1 MISITNKSSK
11 FELVQFI
18 YKDRNFNSIHCLN
31 TRKKELY
38 NGLYLY
44 TAEIQGDCYDARN
57 VLLENSYQ
65 ALIFSLI
72 PKNYETPNIQNLKEI
87 LTQLILKLTNLNPDQ
102 ININVEPDQSIT
114 FTPMI
119 KINDVLMNLYVHP
132 RDPILNLVIS
142 DFIGLKFISTN
153 LLTMYAYKEIKGI
166 DGKCTS
172 SKLFNLNG
180 VFCLDQSQKKLI
192 DDLNLRLIA
201 LEDSG
206 VIYSEV
212 NLDQLTLLWPITKKD
227 ENVYKVS
234 EDVDQDWIQ
243 ESLIHINTDSLPNY
257 TITGSWQLLGGERVK
272 LNFKAVKAYLEL
284 VKSNPILLVEITKLK
299 VNLDLSITGKFGSW
313 NEVQKFKK
321 FFDSDISDLSI
332 FGYKTIKEAFTA
344 RRLVEQANGMVDT
357 YIIFSDEIYWMIVTQ
372 SDFSLPEI
380 SIDELSMDDYS
391 IDDLSVEAIIGAV
404 STDVTRGLL
413 DQNDILSIILP
424 GNVEITNKKIY
435 IIYQDNSLF
444 LSDYDD
450 FNIPL
455 EELNQLWQNG
465 DFLSEYGVTK
475 FVNQVPINQSDLK
488 LI

>member
-1 MISITNKSSK
+1 MISVVNKSSK
-11 FELVQFI
+11 FELIQFI

-44 TAEIQGDCYDARN
+44 TAEISGDCYDARN

-87 LTQLILKLTNLNPDQ
+87 LTQLILKLTNLSPDQ

-132 RDPILNLVIS
+132 RDPILNLIIS

-153 LLTMYAYKEIKGI
+153 LLTMYAYKEIKN
-166 DGKCTS
+166 DNV
-172 SKLFNLNG
+172 KLYNLNG
-180 VFCLDQSQKKLI
+180 VFCLEEKDKKLI

-227 ENVYKVS
+227 ENVYAVS

-257 TITGSWQLLGGERVK
+257 TITGSWQLLENERVK
-272 LNFKAVKAYLEL
+272 LNFKAIKAYLEL
-284 VKSNPILLVEITKLK
+284 VKIQSNP
-299 VNLDLSITGKFGSW
+299 
-313 NEVQKFKK
+313 
-321 FFDSDISDLSI
+321 
-332 FGYKTIKEAFTA
+332 
-344 RRLVEQANGMVDT
+344 
-357 YIIFSDEIYWMIVTQ
+357 
-372 SDFSLPEI
+372 
-380 SIDELSMDDYS
+380 
-391 IDDLSVEAIIGAV
+391 V
-404 STDVTRGLL
+404 S
-413 DQNDILSIILP
+413 
-424 GNVEITNKKIY
+424 
-435 IIYQDNSLF
+435 
-444 LSDYDD
+444 
-450 FNIPL
+450 
-455 EELNQLWQNG
+455 
-465 DFLSEYGVTK
+465 
-475 FVNQVPINQSDLK
+475 
-488 LI
+488 